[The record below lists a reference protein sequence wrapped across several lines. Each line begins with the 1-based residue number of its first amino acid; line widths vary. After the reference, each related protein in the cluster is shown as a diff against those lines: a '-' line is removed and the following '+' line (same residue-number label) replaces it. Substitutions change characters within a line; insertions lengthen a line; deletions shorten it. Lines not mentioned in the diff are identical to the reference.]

1 MTRALGDDEH
11 PRRQE
16 KTRQRR
22 VVDSGQ
28 QAFETPKGD
37 FDI

>member
-1 MTRALGDDEH
+1 MTRALGGDEH

-16 KTRQRR
+16 KTRRRR
-22 VVDSGQ
+22 VEDNGQ
-28 QAFETPKGD
+28 QAIETPKGV